1 MAEQVDENGE
11 LLYGEAH
18 IMCNLFSLEALEK
31 ISKINLPYH
40 VANKKTNYMNENGE
54 FIEVTEPNAYKF
66 EAFIFDAFNYFDEI
80 SILRGKREE
89 DFAPVKNKEGN
100 DSPETAAK
108 LYNNYWKNK

>member
-1 MAEQVDENGE
+1 
-11 LLYGEAH
+11 
-18 IMCNLFSLEALEK
+18 
-31 ISKINLPYH
+31 
-40 VANKKTNYMNENGE
+40 MNENGE

-80 SILRGKREE
+80 SILRGKKRRR
-89 DFAPVKNKEGN
+89 FCASKNKEGN